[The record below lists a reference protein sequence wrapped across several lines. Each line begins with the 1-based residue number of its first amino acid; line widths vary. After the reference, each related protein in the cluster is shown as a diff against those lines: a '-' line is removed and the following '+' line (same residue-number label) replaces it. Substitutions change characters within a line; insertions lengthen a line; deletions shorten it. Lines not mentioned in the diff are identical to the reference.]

1 MSERFDLKRFVIKN
15 VDILKKEKKRKKED
29 SGYRHLKT
37 KLLFITVATAVIA
50 LVVVVAL
57 YNFIFRGRFA
67 NLVVDFMCDFVYA
80 GYNDAYE
87 RALWTYR
94 QVVRN
99 YLSLY
104 FLAGVRCNHRI
115 NCADGLMST
124 VFVTMFCGDQPRASS
139 ADAGK
144 EISG

>member
-57 YNFIFRGRFA
+57 YNFI
-67 NLVVDFMCDFVYA
+67 VVIKK
-80 GYNDAYE
+80 N
-87 RALWTYR
+87 RAH
-94 QVVRN
+94 QDN
-99 YLSLY
+99 
-104 FLAGVRCNHRI
+104 
-115 NCADGLMST
+115 
-124 VFVTMFCGDQPRASS
+124 
-139 ADAGK
+139 
-144 EISG
+144 